1 MLVVRHSGEGRGMG
15 DRGATG
21 APTTGARPGVQH
33 PSLRRIRD
41 LTRSGKGRLLPVTIL
56 LAHRYPLVRE
66 GLKTVLGRQEDLRVI
81 GETGNGR
88 DAITLVERLRPDVLI
103 VDVRMPAL
111 SGLEVTRHVCQR
123 VRGTRVMVLSVST
136 NIAYVL
142 EALRHGATGYILKED
157 DVSELAEKVR
167 DVAAGRPAL
176 STSLAER
183 LIAIQSHRVPPGVL
197 DLYETLTT
205 REREVLHLAAEGR
218 TYAEIAAALGISPRT
233 VETHRIHLMQK
244 LGLRT
249 QTELIRYAL
258 HRGILPMEM

>member
-1 MLVVRHSGEGRGMG
+1 VCSAQRCCASV
-15 DRGATG
+15 
-21 APTTGARPGVQH
+21 APYVKE
-33 PSLRRIRD
+33 
-41 LTRSGKGRLLPVTIL
+41 KGLPLPVTIL

-66 GLKTVLGRQEDLRVI
+66 GLKTVLGSHKDLRVL
-81 GETGNGR
+81 GETGNGL

-103 VDVRMPAL
+103 VDVRMPGL
-111 SGLEVTRHVCQR
+111 SGLEVTRQVCQR
-123 VRGTRVMVLSVST
+123 VPRTRVMVLSTYTHV
-136 NIAYVL
+136 AYVL
-142 EALRHGATGYILKED
+142 EARRHGATGYVLKDD
-157 DVSELAEKVR
+157 DVSELAERVR
-167 DVAAGRPAL
+167 DVAAGRLTL

-183 LIAIQSHRVPPGVL
+183 LIAIQSHRAPPGVR

-218 TYAEIAAALGISPRT
+218 TSTEMAAALGISPRT

-258 HRGILPMEM
+258 SRGILPMEM

>member
-1 MLVVRHSGEGRGMG
+1 MGARGT
-15 DRGATG
+15 TG
-21 APTTGARPGVQH
+21 TPTTGDRPGVPH

-41 LTRSGKGRLLPVTIL
+41 PIRSGKGRLLPITVL

-66 GLKTVLGRQEDLRVI
+66 GLKTVLGSQEDFRVI

-88 DAITLVERLRPDVLI
+88 DALTLVERLRPDVLI
-103 VDVRMPAL
+103 VDIRMPGL
-111 SGLEVTRHVCQR
+111 SGLEVTRHVCQHVPR
-123 VRGTRVMVLSVST
+123 TRVVVLTAFINV
-136 NIAYVL
+136 AYVR
-142 EALRHGATGYILKED
+142 EALRHGATGYILTED
-157 DVSELAEKVR
+157 EVSELADKVR
-167 DVAAGRPAL
+167 DVAAGRLVL
-176 STSLAER
+176 SPSLAER

-258 HRGILPMEM
+258 QRGILPMEL